1 LPSPRQYFEPRR
13 ESQPSLRCGP
23 GRQVGGEVHA
33 CKALRCGR
41 ESGRGT
47 DVPHSTWCLAH
58 DQPLYAPALA
68 PFPMYSLCFI
78 FFTFCFIDVVF
89 GAIGF
94 GNHMICQIKV
104 PRWPSISGR
113 PKHKAISALP
123 FTPISSSPFPRK
135 LSFTNEILS
144 SLPHFTSDDSYQSAL
159 SPGISLDR
167 LPRPLHTAL
176 IFAFARCISRR
187 RDGRQ
192 AHFSLHLPTIRVARV
207 CHNACLFLH
216 LPFLCYGSSAVFRA
230 RQIFD
235 QSAEAKKATSATM
248 LECTFLFHIFSR
260 H

>member
-1 LPSPRQYFEPRR
+1 
-13 ESQPSLRCGP
+13 
-23 GRQVGGEVHA
+23 
-33 CKALRCGR
+33 
-41 ESGRGT
+41 
-47 DVPHSTWCLAH
+47 
-58 DQPLYAPALA
+58 
-68 PFPMYSLCFI
+68 MYSLCFI

-104 PRWPSISGR
+104 PRWLSINGR

-123 FTPISSSPFPRK
+123 FTPISSCTFPRK
-135 LSFTNEILS
+135 LSFTYEIYC
-144 SLPHFTSDDSYQSAL
+144 SLPHSASDGSYQPAL
-159 SPGISLDR
+159 SLAVSLDG

-176 IFAFARCISRR
+176 IFARYIGRR

-192 AHFSLHLPTIRVARV
+192 AHFSLHLPTICVVRM

-235 QSAEAKKATSATM
+235 ESAEAKKATSATM